1 MLKLGKIKMKLKNK
15 KASEKEEL
23 VGVIFFVII
32 LILAFIAIMLFTNYG
47 KNAIEYIKDLF
58 RFK

>member
-1 MLKLGKIKMKLKNK
+1 MKLKNK